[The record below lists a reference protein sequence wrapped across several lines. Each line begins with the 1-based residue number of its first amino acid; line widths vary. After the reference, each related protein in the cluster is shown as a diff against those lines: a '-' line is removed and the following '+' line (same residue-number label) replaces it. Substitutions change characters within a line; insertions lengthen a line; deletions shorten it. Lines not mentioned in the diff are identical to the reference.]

1 MPTATS
7 KPHGD
12 EYAQPKALS
21 SGGYSIGHARRAHI
35 ASRLVLTDSAPG
47 GGGMV
52 SMTSC
57 TLSMQDLM
65 IEVAR
70 RADMPQDA
78 ASLVRSSTVIV
89 SIETVSASSR

>member
-1 MPTATS
+1 
-7 KPHGD
+7 
-12 EYAQPKALS
+12 
-21 SGGYSIGHARRAHI
+21 
-35 ASRLVLTDSAPG
+35 
-47 GGGMV
+47 MV